1 MSVVQAT
8 FSNYSNQTETIQE
21 GCLFILTNHPI
32 PVNHLKR
39 WLDSNRLSLCI
50 SKSNYSISHSSAS
63 SVFTDISFTI
73 GKKQSS
79 RVKIIKF
86 LGVLLNE
93 HLDGRFHIVELSK
106 KLSKL
111 VEFFF
116 VTSL

>member
-21 GCLFILTNHPI
+21 DCLFILTNHPI
-32 PVNHLKR
+32 PVNHVKR

-63 SVFTDISFTI
+63 SVLTEVSFNI

-79 RVKIIKF
+79 RVKNIKV

-93 HLDGRFHIVELSK
+93 HLDGGYHIVELSK
-106 KLSKL
+106 SLQKLM
-111 VEFFF
+111 EFLF